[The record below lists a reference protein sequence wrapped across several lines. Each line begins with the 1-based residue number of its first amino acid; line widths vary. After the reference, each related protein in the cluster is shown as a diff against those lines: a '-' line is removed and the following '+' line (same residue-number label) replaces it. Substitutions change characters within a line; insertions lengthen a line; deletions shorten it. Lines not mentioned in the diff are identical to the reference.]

1 MGFVE
6 TELGSTIVSL
16 DRSSPGVTTSVG
28 DAGEEDSEENR
39 EVSTSRLEGGRRL
52 GGATGGGSNEAEG
65 NWERVLRVS
74 LKSDK
79 ASSLRDSSEESELD
93 STVLGSLEEEE
104 VSATTPGTENE
115 FVNYY
120 QGF

>member
-104 VSATTPGTENE
+104 VSATTPGMENE